1 MNKLAAS
8 EPAVSANLGV
18 MEGHGAYNQHARL
31 QASGGS
37 VALPLLEQAARMVNP
52 SLDDRPLV
60 IADYGS
66 SQGRNSLRPMGVAIA
81 VLQECFG
88 RERPICVVHTDLPGN
103 DFGALFHTL
112 HTDPD
117 SYLRDQ
123 PNIFPSAVGRSFFES
138 VLPPAQVALGWCSF
152 AAQWLSRIPAYIPG
166 HFHELR
172 ATSAVREAFHVQA
185 AADWRLFLSLRAR
198 ELCPT
203 GRLVIL
209 LPTGDEV
216 GSHGIEPLFDAANDS
231 IAELV
236 NRGVVSAAERAR
248 MVVPDR
254 VRSRTELLAPFA
266 KTGSFAG
273 LVVEHCEVL
282 RGPDGMWAA
291 YCEHGDAGRLATER
305 AQFFRVTFTP
315 TLAAALDTVRPPANR
330 LAFAEAMEAAMVRR
344 LETEPFEIPQALAIM
359 VVARHA
365 A

>member
-1 MNKLAAS
+1 MNETTAGEL
-8 EPAVSANLGV
+8 PVSANLGI

-37 VALPLLEQAARMVNP
+37 VALPLLEQAARMVDP
-52 SLDDRPLV
+52 SPDDRPLV

-66 SQGRNSLRPMGVAIA
+66 SQGRNSLRPMAVAIA
-81 VLQECFG
+81 VFQERFG
-88 RERPICVVHTDLPGN
+88 RERPICVVHTDLPDN

-112 HTDPD
+112 HIDPD

-138 VLPPAQVALGWCSF
+138 VVPPAQVALGWCSF
-152 AAQWLSRIPAYIPG
+152 AAQWLSRVPAYIPG

-172 ATSAVREAFHVQA
+172 AASAVREAFHAQA
-185 AADWRLFLSLRAR
+185 AADWRRFLSLRAR
-198 ELCPT
+198 ELSPT

-216 GSHGIEPLFDAANDS
+216 APHGIEPLFDAANDS

-236 NRGVVSAAERAR
+236 DRGVISAAERAR

-254 VRSRTELLAPFA
+254 VRSRIELLAPFA
-266 KTGSFAG
+266 ETGSFAD
-273 LVVEHCEVL
+273 LTVEHCDVL

-291 YCEHGDAGRLATER
+291 YREHGDARRLATER

-315 TLAAALDTVRPPANR
+315 TLSAALDTIRPPADR
-330 LAFAEAMEAAMVRR
+330 RAFAEEMETAMVRR

-359 VVARHA
+359 VVARQA